1 MTAYLKSVYDSR
13 KSFYNKAIVEE
24 NEKEIVL
31 YSYNTKVA
39 VIDKA
44 SNHCKIAGT
53 YSNTTLRHI
62 KEFLLQ
68 NRFPCGSKREIEKC
82 ICDK

>member
-1 MTAYLKSVYDSR
+1 MTTYLIPEYDSK
-13 KSFYNKAIVEE
+13 KSFYKKAIVKE

-39 VIDKA
+39 IIDKI
-44 SNHCKIAGT
+44 SNSCKVTGT

-62 KEFLLQ
+62 KEFLHQ
-68 NRFPCGSKREIEKC
+68 NNFPCGSKQEI
-82 ICDK
+82 IRMYM

>member
-1 MTAYLKSVYDSR
+1 MSTYLKPVYDSR
-13 KSFYNKAIVEE
+13 KSFYNKAVVEE

-39 VIDKA
+39 IIDKI
-44 SNHCKIAGT
+44 SNNCKVTGT

-68 NRFPCGSKREIEKC
+68 NNFPCGSKQEIEKMYM
-82 ICDK
+82 

>member
-1 MTAYLKSVYDSR
+1 MITYLMPRYDSR

-39 VIDKA
+39 IIDKI
-44 SNHCKIAGT
+44 SNNCKVIGT

-68 NRFPCGSKREIEKC
+68 NNFSCGSKQEIEKMYM
-82 ICDK
+82 

>member
-1 MTAYLKSVYDSR
+1 MTTYLKPVYDSR

-44 SNHCKIAGT
+44 SNNCKIAGT

-68 NRFPCGSKREIEKC
+68 NNFSCGSKKEIEEMYM
-82 ICDK
+82 

>member
-1 MTAYLKSVYDSR
+1 MTAYLKPVYDSR
-13 KSFYNKAIVEE
+13 KSFYNKAVVEE

-31 YSYNTKVA
+31 YSYKTKVA
-39 VIDKA
+39 VIDKT
-44 SNHCKIAGT
+44 SNHCKITGT

-68 NRFPCGSKREIEKC
+68 NNLSCGSKKEIEKMYM
-82 ICDK
+82 